1 MNYAELTCRT
11 HYSFLRGASHPHE
24 LVEEAARLGLGAL
37 AITDRNGVYGIPK
50 AYRAWKEL
58 PEAARAKLKLIIGA
72 ELTWK
77 PSAEIPNPALGP
89 DSLILLA
96 RTRRAY
102 GVLCRLIT
110 AAHADKDKGQAFLS
124 SNDLEAHFS
133 NPEYRE
139 GLRELVFLAP
149 PPLSIQSHEGKAWLK
164 KVEWI
169 LDHLDGANRSSV
181 RSSTVS
187 QPESSLVVFP
197 VSQFRDSQDL
207 TRLKIAEQLAK
218 RYGEH
223 RLLAANDVHLHVEQR
238 RPLQEVLT
246 AIRETTTLKD
256 SGFRLFPNSE
266 RRLKSPQEMSELFVD
281 WPALVTRAYDLS
293 QQFCFDPAELRY
305 RYPSEWIPMGHT
317 AQSYLAELTWK
328 GATERYGGESRINA
342 ATRRQ
347 IEHELKLIEQ
357 LGFADYFLTI
367 WEIVD
372 FARKRDIL
380 CQGRGSAANSA
391 VCYCLGITAID
402 PVRMNLLFE
411 RFISAERGEPPDIDV
426 DFEHERREEVLQ
438 HVYEKYGRH
447 RAGMVA
453 ALITYRSRS
462 AFREVAK
469 TFGFNPD
476 DDGSRT
482 LAEKHPLTGRFA
494 VEIKGFPR
502 HLSIHSGGFTLS
514 ADPLIETVPIEPA
527 RMEGRTIVQ
536 WDKDDLDA
544 MGLLKVDLLSL
555 GMLSALRKTL
565 DLVGRKLHEIPAED
579 PRTYQM
585 IQRADTVGVFQIESR
600 AQMSMLPRLL
610 PKTFYD
616 LVVEIAIVRPGP
628 IVGNMVHPYL
638 RRKRGLEPVV
648 FPDER
653 LRPIL
658 ERTLGVPLFQE
669 QIMKIAIT
677 LAGFTPGEADKLR
690 RAIGAWR
697 STGSITEMGQKL
709 MQGLLDHGL
718 PQSFADQIFE
728 QIQGFAEY
736 GFPESHAA
744 SFALL
749 AYASAYL
756 KCHHPA
762 EFAASIINSQPMGF
776 YSDHTL
782 IDDAKR
788 HGVKVL
794 PVDPRFSQWDCTIE
808 KRSRGLAEAPA
819 LRLGFRLTRGM
830 SRDEFETIARARAQK
845 PFASLEDFLART
857 KIRRNILHRL
867 AMGDALACF
876 GRDRRHTLWKIL
888 DSEIATGAVP
898 APHEGERLQAGE
910 QLSLFG
916 VLAAAEQAPGSKIP
930 PSLFAPLGALEAIHA
945 DYGTFGASTRGHPMQ
960 ELRRLRPDLPQI
972 TTARAKTL
980 GHLKKLTVSGLV
992 IVLQRPPTAKGTC
1005 FATLEDETGFLDLI
1019 LKKTVFEK
1027 YRELFTTHSFLT
1039 ISGMLHRSGGRESHS
1054 AHVLVERAEAL

>member
-1 MNYAELTCRT
+1 M
-11 HYSFLRGASHPHE
+11 
-24 LVEEAARLGLGAL
+24 VEAAARLGLSAL

-58 PEAARAKLKLIIGA
+58 PEEARARLQLIIGA

-77 PSAEIPNPALGP
+77 PSAEITAPGLGP
-89 DSLILLA
+89 DSLVLLA
-96 RTRRAY
+96 RTRKAY
-102 GVLCRLIT
+102 GVLCRIIT
-110 AAHADKDKGQAFLS
+110 AAHADKDKGGAFLS
-124 SNDLEAHFS
+124 LGDLDAHFA
-133 NPEYRE
+133 NAEYRE
-139 GLRELVFLAP
+139 GLRELSFLAP
-149 PPLSIQSHEGKAWLK
+149 PPLSLRTAEGKGWLAK
-164 KVEWI
+164 TERI
-169 LDHLDGANRSSV
+169 LDKLG
-181 RSSTVS
+181 
-187 QPESSLVVFP
+187 ESPLFP
-197 VSQFRDSQDL
+197 IFQFRDPHDL
-207 TRLKIAEQLAK
+207 ARLKIAEQLAK

-223 RLLAANDVHLHVEQR
+223 RLLAANDVHLHVEHR

-246 AIRETTTLKD
+246 AIRETTTLKEA
-256 SGFRLFPNSE
+256 GLKLFPNGE
-266 RRLKSPQEMSELFVD
+266 RRLKAPQEMLELFRD
-281 WPALVTRAYDLS
+281 WPSLVTRAHELS
-293 QQFCFDPAELRY
+293 QEFAFDPAELRY
-305 RYPSEWIPMGHT
+305 RYPSEWIPRGHT
-317 AQSYLAELTWK
+317 AQSYLKELTWK
-328 GATERYGGESRINA
+328 GAIERYGGEPRINE

-347 IEHELKLIEQ
+347 LEHELRLIDQ

-372 FARKRDIL
+372 FARQREIL

-462 AFREVAK
+462 AFREVAR
-469 TFGFNPD
+469 TFGFNAD
-476 DDGSRT
+476 DDASRE
-482 LAEKHPLTGRFA
+482 LAEKHPMTHRFA
-494 VEIKGFPR
+494 AEIKGFPR

-565 DLVGRKLHEIPAED
+565 DLVGLKLHQIPAED
-579 PRTYQM
+579 PRTYRM

-616 LVVEIAIVRPGP
+616 LVIEIALVRPGP
-628 IVGNMVHPYL
+628 IVGKMVHPYL
-638 RRKRGLEPVV
+638 RRRHGLEPVL

-709 MQGLLDHGL
+709 MRGLLDHGL

-736 GFPESHAA
+736 GFPESHSA

-776 YSDHTL
+776 YANHTL
-782 IDDAKR
+782 VDDAKR
-788 HGVKVL
+788 HGVKIL

-808 KRSRGLAEAPA
+808 GRAGAPSTRA

-830 SRDEFETIARARAQK
+830 SKEEYDSIARARAQK

-867 AMGDALACF
+867 ALGDALQCF

-888 DSEIATGAVP
+888 DSEIATGAIP
-898 APHEGERLQAGE
+898 AAPEGTRLQAGE

-916 VLAAAEQAPGSKIP
+916 VLAAAEQAPLRSGQNP
-930 PSLFAPLGALEAIHA
+930 APALFAPLGALEAIHT
-945 DYGTFGASTRGHPMQ
+945 DYGAFGASTRGHPMQ
-960 ELRRLRPDLPQI
+960 ELRKLRPDLPQI
-972 TTARAKTL
+972 TTSRAKTL
-980 GHLKKLTVSGLV
+980 GHFKKLSVSGLV
-992 IVLQRPPTAKGTC
+992 IVMQRPPTAKGTC

-1019 LKKTVFEK
+1019 LKKDVFEK
-1027 YRELFTTHSFLT
+1027 HRELFEGHSFFT
-1039 ISGMLHRSGGRESHS
+1039 ISGMLQRSGGKDSHS
-1054 AHVLVERAEAL
+1054 AHVLVDRVQPIG